1 MGVVG
6 VKGPEA
12 LDDLSDGLRGK
23 GIDDGLLCLRCR
35 GVAEGVRDW
44 DNGMFERDR
53 EPGGGDGTELGG
65 EAVGREYGIGGAA
78 G

>member
-6 VKGPEA
+6 VRGPGA
-12 LDDLSDGLRGK
+12 LDDSSDGLRGK

-35 GVAEGVRDW
+35 GVAEGVGDW
-44 DNGMFERDR
+44 DNGMFEEDR
-53 EPGGGDGTELGG
+53 ESGGGDGTELGG
-65 EAVGREYGIGGAA
+65 EAVRCEYGIGSAA